1 MAHCAIQGFDYNSL
15 IQDTYQQKAIYKD
28 HKEDLTEQERDEI
41 MNANSDHD
49 NEKIGKFGGYIKR
62 RDKFGFYTA
71 AR

>member
-28 HKEDLTEQERDEI
+28 HKEDLTEQERDQI
-41 MNANSDHD
+41 MNANSDND
-49 NEKIGKFGGYIKR
+49 NEKIDKFGGFIKR